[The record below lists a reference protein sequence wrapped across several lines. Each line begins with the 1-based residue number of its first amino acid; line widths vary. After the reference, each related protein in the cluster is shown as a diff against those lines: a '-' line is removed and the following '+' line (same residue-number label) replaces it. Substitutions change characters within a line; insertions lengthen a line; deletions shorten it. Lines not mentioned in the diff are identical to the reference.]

1 MAAQVP
7 VQLREMSGRY
17 AVEAEFHRRGRP
29 ADARLGPGR
38 RSRALPPA
46 LPGDRWLSLQGARL
60 FPRTITGERPCP
72 LISFRI
78 ASVMHSAPIRDVEA
92 HRETPLAIIALL
104 TAFAPIVLLYRVL
117 AYLYASAAAW
127 WARHRWRQSCRT
139 LGNRMN
145 DAEIG
150 DQFLRDRVTDARRML
165 EGNARHDRAR
175 ILSAELR
182 DAFESL
188 GKSGGQWPV
197 SPSWGPSASTRQR
210 GKHTGARHR
219 GRPRAAAAAKTLPQS
234 WRGCAPAPRR
244 LCDDQWLDLP
254 ACSAQQF

>member
-1 MAAQVP
+1 
-7 VQLREMSGRY
+7 
-17 AVEAEFHRRGRP
+17 
-29 ADARLGPGR
+29 
-38 RSRALPPA
+38 
-46 LPGDRWLSLQGARL
+46 
-60 FPRTITGERPCP
+60 
-72 LISFRI
+72 
-78 ASVMHSAPIRDVEA
+78 MHSAPIRDVEA

-165 EGNARHDRAR
+165 EGNARHDRR
-175 ILSAELR
+175 KILSAELR

-188 GKSGGQWPV
+188 GKSGAVAGVPV
-197 SPSWGPSASTRQR
+197 M
-210 GKHTGARHR
+210 GAEREYQTARKAHQAR
-219 GRPRAAAAAKTLPQS
+219 DTAAARRAAAAAKTLPQS
-234 WRGCAPAPRR
+234 WRGWLQLLVGCVTTSGLIYLLVQLSNFEDLTPSPAARLSRPTVPTCQPPRVVEPRR
-244 LCDDQWLDLP
+244 
-254 ACSAQQF
+254 